1 MSTQIVAGDAAPFG
15 PEDLLVV
22 PGDAAAETPEA
33 PSPADAVQA
42 APPAPEAPPPKV
54 DPPDPRITEM
64 DRNAFMRHMLGSAR
78 FTKEYVLKNGAAR
91 VKLQSRTVAENDD
104 IYDVM
109 AQDIASGRVAASMT
123 SLDYVMRLYRYFLSA
138 SLVSFTVDV
147 TANAATV
154 GVTVDKAVY
163 KPEGKTVQER
173 HAWLAANLNEAQFR
187 LLLRCQEEFEY
198 LQGALFKEA
207 ISEDFTGG
215 RASVS

>member
-1 MSTQIVAGDAAPFG
+1 MHNTASDGAIFE
-15 PEDLLVV
+15 PEDLLPT
-22 PGDAAAETPEA
+22 PGDATTEAQDA
-33 PSPADAVQA
+33 PSPSAPE
-42 APPAPEAPPPKV
+42 APPAPEAEAPAAPPPPP
-54 DPPDPRITEM
+54 PPDPRITEM

-78 FTKEYVLKNGAAR
+78 FVKEYSLKGGAAK

-163 KPEGKTVQER
+163 KLEGKTVQER